1 MKSEDEIL
9 TDFIHKHFIEEALYD
24 NYMRKLIADIVEF
37 KIYLFKYRIIEAAK
51 TLLTRRKID
60 E

>member
-24 NYMRKLIADIVEF
+24 NYMRKLITDTVEF
-37 KIYLFKYRIIEAAK
+37 KIYLFKCRLIEAAK
-51 TLLTRRKID
+51 TMLKRRN
-60 E
+60 

>member
-9 TDFIHKHFIEEALYD
+9 TEFIQKHFIEEALYD
-24 NYMRKLIADIVEF
+24 NYMRKLIADTVEF
-37 KIYLFKYRIIEAAK
+37 KIYLFKCRLVEAAK
-51 TLLTRRKID
+51 TILKRRKIN

>member
-24 NYMRKLIADIVEF
+24 NYMRKLIADTFDF
-37 KIYLFKYRIIEAAK
+37 KLYLFKYRIIEAAK